1 MIKDKKAEIGIAVIL
16 DAQDTVTVNND
27 DRYPLMS
34 VFKFHQAL
42 AVADYLDRNGLT
54 PDTEIFIPEEELVPD
69 TYSPLRK
76 EFPEGEIS
84 LSVSRLLEYSLQ
96 LSDNNACDILF
107 EHTGGP
113 AATDRYVRSLGLRNF
128 AIAATEQQMHDDPQT
143 CYENWSTP
151 LEAAALLEL
160 LVTEQILT
168 PTLREMIRQNL
179 INCKTGADRL
189 PKPLSG
195 TGAVIGH
202 KTGTSDRDERGIFAG
217 TNDPGFVI
225 LPDGTRYTIAVFIKD
240 SAENPETNARIIADI
255 SETVYR
261 YVHDEYRENDIRPG
275 KNTSIKEP
283 ELDSNPIILLN
294 LERKQRNLHCSC
306 TESEKLQYPKHEK
319 NSGLPHSRPR
329 LLCSRYLGKFF
340 QASSIAEWYPTLTK
354 PTLTPPNIVFPIAWS
369 VLYLCMGL
377 SLGRLI
383 VRRQHK
389 GIIRLWVLQLIA
401 NFLWSILFFTL
412 RNPLAGF
419 IDIVLLNILV
429 GLYIFAASRRDRAAA
444 WLFVPYLLWTLF
456 AAYLNGYIL
465 LHGTPAAAPT
475 TIQTESLTISKPK
488 TERIMV
494 HKMPELPYS
503 TEALAPKMSKETFEY
518 HYGKHLQTYVDNL
531 NRLIPGTPYESMS
544 LQEIVKKADGPI
556 FNNAAQAW
564 NHTFFFL
571 MLTPDQK
578 PMPQKLADRIARDF
592 GSVEAFKEEFSKAAT
607 GLFGSGWT
615 WLAADKDGKL
625 QIISESNAGN
635 PMTKGLKPVMTIDV
649 WEHAYYID
657 YRNRRADFIK
667 SYWELIDW
675 DKVADRIFP
684 RKYHCTACDYVY
696 DPAKGDPESG
706 IAPGTAFEDIPDDW
720 VCPVCGL
727 YKDSF
732 KIVEEK

>member
-1 MIKDKKAEIGIAVIL
+1 MKSAPEGIEIYPIFVSDQSRQYMRTLISILWISFFPLAAAAQDDDLSYRLKKVIKDKKAEIGIAVIL

-69 TYSPLRK
+69 TYSPLRD
-76 EFPEGEIS
+76 EFPEGGIPIS
-84 LSVSRLLEYSLQ
+84 FRSLLEYSMQ

-107 EHTGGP
+107 KHTGGP

-255 SETVYR
+255 SETI
-261 YVHDEYRENDIRPG
+261 DTFTTNTGKTTSALE

-319 NSGLPHSRPR
+319 
-329 LLCSRYLGKFF
+329 
-340 QASSIAEWYPTLTK
+340 I
-354 PTLTPPNIVFPIAWS
+354 
-369 VLYLCMGL
+369 
-377 SLGRLI
+377 
-383 VRRQHK
+383 
-389 GIIRLWVLQLIA
+389 
-401 NFLWSILFFTL
+401 
-412 RNPLAGF
+412 
-419 IDIVLLNILV
+419 
-429 GLYIFAASRRDRAAA
+429 
-444 WLFVPYLLWTLF
+444 
-456 AAYLNGYIL
+456 AAYLIPVLACFAVGISASFSRLRPSPNGI
-465 LHGTPAAAPT
+465 
-475 TIQTESLTISKPK
+475 
-488 TERIMV
+488 
-494 HKMPELPYS
+494 
-503 TEALAPKMSKETFEY
+503 
-518 HYGKHLQTYVDNL
+518 
-531 NRLIPGTPYESMS
+531 
-544 LQEIVKKADGPI
+544 
-556 FNNAAQAW
+556 
-564 NHTFFFL
+564 
-571 MLTPDQK
+571 
-578 PMPQKLADRIARDF
+578 
-592 GSVEAFKEEFSKAAT
+592 
-607 GLFGSGWT
+607 
-615 WLAADKDGKL
+615 
-625 QIISESNAGN
+625 
-635 PMTKGLKPVMTIDV
+635 
-649 WEHAYYID
+649 
-657 YRNRRADFIK
+657 RR
-667 SYWELIDW
+667 
-675 DKVADRIFP
+675 
-684 RKYHCTACDYVY
+684 
-696 DPAKGDPESG
+696 
-706 IAPGTAFEDIPDDW
+706 
-720 VCPVCGL
+720 
-727 YKDSF
+727 
-732 KIVEEK
+732 